1 MAVIVLDRDGVIN
14 YDSKDYIKSP
24 EEFILIPGSLEA
36 IASLFRAGHQI
47 FIATN
52 QSGLA
57 RGFFDLPT
65 LSEIHKK
72 LEQPLEKLGAKLS
85 GIFCCP
91 HGPWEDC
98 NCRKPRPGMYQA
110 ISGLCSVPATEM
122 YCVGDSLRDIQAARA
137 VGATAVLVLTGN
149 GKKVSEKEIKGIM
162 IFDDLLAFSKHFLE
176 SKKLA

>member
-14 YDSKDYIKSP
+14 YDSKNYIRSP

-57 RGFFDLPT
+57 RGLFDLSI
-65 LSEIHKK
+65 LSKIHKK
-72 LEQPLEKLGAKLS
+72 LEQQLDRLDAKLS
-85 GIFCCP
+85 GIFFCP

-110 ISGLCSVPATEM
+110 ISEFCSISTTEM
-122 YCVGDSLRDIQAARA
+122 YCVGDSLRDIQAAGA
-137 VGATAVLVLTGN
+137 VGATTILVLTGN
-149 GKKVSEKEIKGIM
+149 GKKVLEEGIEGIM

-176 SKKLA
+176 SKN